1 MTKGELPQ
9 YKAMNPGWPLEELRK
24 FIKQIES
31 DEFKVV
37 KFNRNTQ
44 NEILELPNPDG
55 KPFTKSTGKTV
66 KTIEIEICNQ
76 VTD

>member
-9 YKAMNPGWPLEELRK
+9 YKAMNPELVLEEMRK

-31 DEFKVV
+31 GEFKVV
-37 KFNRNTQ
+37 YFKGNAQ

-55 KPFTKSTGKTV
+55 KPFTKPTGKTV
-66 KTIEIEICNQ
+66 KAIEITICNQ
-76 VTD
+76 VTE